1 MRGAKRDDWSV
12 TSDLAGLAARP
23 ADSLEVRWIVPGA
36 PKAAVREWFARF
48 PSRTEKREDVYLLQP
63 RLRDLSVKLRDGGTL
78 DVKSYLGSPGIID
91 LPSPG
96 QGRLESWRK
105 WSFPYRQAPE
115 ADDPAPAG
123 WATVRKDRRAAWF
136 PLPSDQDPAVA
147 LPAADTG
154 CLAELTVAEYEGN
167 QWWSVALEATGSAGL
182 LRAALQHA
190 ADLLFAHPV
199 PFGGGFSLDNCR
211 SYAQWLHE
219 EPWPGPGQSEST
231 AQGRSAAAWRASR
244 IRSRPVSNSW
254 P

>member
-48 PSRTEKREDVYLLQP
+48 PSRTENREDVYLLQP

-91 LPSPG
+91 LPCHG

-123 WATVRKDRRAAWF
+123 WATVRKERRAAWF
-136 PLPSDQDPAVA
+136 PLPSGQDPAPA
-147 LPAADTG
+147 PPAAGTG
-154 CLAELTVAEYEGN
+154 CKAELTVARYEGN

-190 ADLLFAHPV
+190 ADLLFAQPV

-219 EPWPGPGQSEST
+219 EPWPGPGLSEST

-244 IRSRPVSNSW
+244 IRSRPVSNSS

>member
-1 MRGAKRDDWSV
+1 M
-12 TSDLAGLAARP
+12 
-23 ADSLEVRWIVPGA
+23 
-36 PKAAVREWFARF
+36 
-48 PSRTEKREDVYLLQP
+48 
-63 RLRDLSVKLRDGGTL
+63 KLRDGGTL

-91 LPSPG
+91 LPGHG
-96 QGRLESWRK
+96 QGCLEEWRK
-105 WSFPYRQAPE
+105 WSFPYRRAPE

-136 PLPSDQDPAVA
+136 PLPPGQDPALA
-147 LPAADTG
+147 PSAGTG

-190 ADLLFAHPV
+190 ADLLFTQPV
-199 PFGGGFSLDNCR
+199 PFGGGFNLDNCR

-219 EPWPGPGQSEST
+219 ESWPGPGLSEST
-231 AQGRSAAAWRASR
+231 AQGRPTAAWRASR
-244 IRSRPVSNSW
+244 IRSRPVSNSS

>member
-1 MRGAKRDDWSV
+1 
-12 TSDLAGLAARP
+12 
-23 ADSLEVRWIVPGA
+23 
-36 PKAAVREWFARF
+36 
-48 PSRTEKREDVYLLQP
+48 
-63 RLRDLSVKLRDGGTL
+63 VKLRDGGTL

-91 LPSPG
+91 LPGHG
-96 QGRLESWRK
+96 QGCLEEWRK
-105 WSFPYRQAPE
+105 WSFPYRRAPE

-123 WATVRKDRRAAWF
+123 WATVRKERRAAWF
-136 PLPSDQDPAVA
+136 PLPPGQDPALA
-147 LPAADTG
+147 PSAGTG

-190 ADLLFAHPV
+190 ADLLFAQPV

-219 EPWPGPGQSEST
+219 EPWPGAGLSESA

-244 IRSRPVSNSW
+244 IRSRPVSNSSQKS
-254 P
+254 